1 MGGAGYRLLNR
12 DRLHR
17 RVAVERDDVAMISIK
32 TPGGACR
39 VGDTVEYQHY
49 DKTKTMVV
57 YGLADDAVFVHGHG
71 KGVYRRISACRIKR
85 VFRNERN
92 DAADAEN
99 QKQWMA
105 QACAIGGIQIND
117 AADAIGIE
125 RGEMAART
133 IAERKKKP

>member
-1 MGGAGYRLLNR
+1 M
-12 DRLHR
+12 
-17 RVAVERDDVAMISIK
+17 VAIK
-32 TPGGACR
+32 TPVGTCR
-39 VGDTVEYQHY
+39 VGDMVEYQHY
-49 DKTKTMVV
+49 EKTKTMIV

-71 KGVYRRISACRIKR
+71 KGVYRRISVCRIKR
-85 VFRNERN
+85 VIQGGRNNTAE
-92 DAADAEN
+92 AEN
-99 QKQWMA
+99 RKQWMA